1 MVKVDGT
8 NGVELRVSPDT
19 DTRHP
24 ASVSISKDNVSL
36 LNGSFEEYESCG
48 SHKCRPQISSLTAA
62 SLGMNG
68 MLFGMLLILAAGMS
82 STPTDTAAT
91 PADEAATAGAEQV
104 AGAPGCG
111 RSSVDVSRDA
121 CSGNGILF
129 DDAESC
135 TCFDCWTGDACE
147 ERLHGDACVVHAAGG
162 TPLIF
167 EDYWVAHPEAETVLR
182 PSYHIGYGDE
192 MPRLEHAVRELHAM
206 VGNADLRGQHVVFGI
221 GSTELINAA
230 LYALATTCGH
240 TETDGAAP
248 SSRVWA
254 EPPYYSG
261 CAHGSPRTPARRPLE
276 PTPGP
281 VLRLPV
287 TLAHFARCSLLVRD
301 VMCLHPQI

>member
-1 MVKVDGT
+1 MVKVDGS
-8 NGVELRVSPDT
+8 NGVELRVSPDS

-24 ASVSISKDNVSL
+24 ASVSISKDNISL
-36 LNGSFEEYESCG
+36 LNGTMEDESCG

-68 MLFGMLLILAAGMS
+68 MLFGMLIILAAGMS
-82 STPTDTAAT
+82 SAPADTAAA
-91 PADEAATAGAEQV
+91 PAGEAAAAGAEV

-135 TCFDCWTGDACE
+135 TCFDCWTGDACD

-206 VGNADLRGQHVVFGI
+206 VGNADLRGQHIVFGI

-240 TETDGAAP
+240 ADADGAAP

-261 CAHGSPRTPARRPLE
+261 CAHSPPRTPPRRPTE
-276 PTPGP
+276 PTDPSP
-281 VLRLPV
+281 PSLATPLTLP
-287 TLAHFARCSLLVRD
+287 SLLVDD
-301 VMCLHPQI
+301 VPLRPQI